1 MTGASSADKGAQ
13 EGARSGP
20 LHGLRIVEFAGIGP
34 APMTAMLL
42 ADLGADVI
50 RIDRLQPSGLGIA
63 KPRQFD
69 FLARGRQAVAID
81 LKHPDGVACAL
92 DLVAAADGLVE
103 GFRPGVMERLG
114 LGPDACFAVNPR
126 LVYGRVTGWGQ
137 DGPLASAAGHD
148 LNYIA
153 LSGALHAIGRAGAP
167 PTPPLNLVGDF
178 GGGGLYLAF
187 GMVCAMLASQRSGVG
202 QVVDA
207 AMIDGTATL
216 MTSIYGMIGAGLHGG
231 ERGTN
236 ILDSGAPYYDVYRC
250 ADGEY
255 VSIAPIEDKFCAEL
269 LQRLGLDAAAFPNM
283 KDRSNWPAA
292 RAILTETFGQKSRS
306 EWCALLEGT
315 DVCFAPVLSASEA
328 PRHPHVAAR
337 RTFVEIDG
345 AIQPAPGPRFSRTS
359 PPLPRSARE
368 CQGDTT
374 ALLQRWAIAPE
385 RVAALRTD
393 GIVR

>member
-1 MTGASSADKGAQ
+1 MTPSTTKNVSGDQHK
-13 EGARSGP
+13 GP

-63 KPRQFD
+63 KPKQFD

-92 DLVAAADGLVE
+92 DLVSAADGLIE

-114 LGPDACFAVNPR
+114 LGPDVCLAANPR

-137 DGPLASAAGHD
+137 GGPLASAAGHD

-187 GMVCAMLASQRSGVG
+187 GMVCALLASQRSGVG

-207 AMIDGTATL
+207 AMIDGAATL

-250 ADGEY
+250 ADGGY
-255 VSIAPIEDKFCAEL
+255 VSVAPIEDKFIAEL
-269 LQRLGLDAAAFPNM
+269 LRRLDLDAATFPDM
-283 KDRSNWPAA
+283 ADPANWPAA
-292 RAILTETFGQKSRS
+292 RAILTETFARKSRA

-315 DVCFAPVLSASEA
+315 DVCFAPVLSAAEA
-328 PRHPHVAAR
+328 PHHPHVAAR
-337 RTFVEIDG
+337 GTFVTIDG
-345 AIQPAPGPRFSRTS
+345 AIQPAPGPRFSRTP
-359 PPLPRSARE
+359 PPLPRSARQS
-368 CQGDTT
+368 QGDT
-374 ALLQRWAIAPE
+374 AELLQRWAVAPE
-385 RVAALRTD
+385 RIATLRAS
-393 GIVR
+393 GVVR